1 MKHRLAAVTL
11 ICAGV
16 ACAAD
21 VFAQTQ
27 PPTPTSP
34 PAATPVISPVGT
46 TGTTSPAA
54 AETMPPSP
62 TTSDLQ
68 PLTPAGSSTA
78 VPAPTAPDPKAH
90 AKAPAT
96 EVRSM
101 ANLDPRAAE
110 MAAEFQIGPEDL
122 LDISVW
128 KNVELSRVVPV
139 RPDGKVSLPLVN
151 DIQAA
156 GLTPSE
162 LRDQIATRLA
172 EYIPAPE
179 VSVMVREV
187 HSRKVAVVGA
197 VKMPGRYE
205 MKSPMTVLEALALAQ
220 GLTDFAS
227 RDRIVV
233 LREVNGKTSQIPFNY
248 RKIGDDAS
256 SQQNFFLRPGDIVVV
271 P

>member
-1 MKHRLAAVTL
+1 MTRYLLILPLAGMCSVSTAW
-11 ICAGV
+11 
-16 ACAAD
+16 
-21 VFAQTQ
+21 AQA
-27 PPTPTSP
+27 
-34 PAATPVISPVGT
+34 PAAPNTGAANSSAEAATIARFNTPS
-46 TGTTSPAA
+46 A
-54 AETMPPSP
+54 
-62 TTSDLQ
+62 DY
-68 PLTPAGSSTA
+68 
-78 VPAPTAPDPKAH
+78 
-90 AKAPAT
+90 
-96 EVRSM
+96 
-101 ANLDPRAAE
+101 
-110 MAAEFQIGPEDL
+110 QIGPEDV

-128 KNVELSRVVPV
+128 KNPELSRKVPV

-162 LRDQIATRLA
+162 LRDQITTKLA

-205 MKSPMTVLEALALAQ
+205 MKSPMTVLEAIALAQ

-233 LREVNGKTSQIPFNY
+233 LREVNGKTTQLPFNY
-248 RKIGDDAS
+248 RKIGDDGS
-256 SQQNFFLRPGDIVVV
+256 PQQNFFLRAGDIVVV

>member
-1 MKHRLAAVTL
+1 MKHPVAALTL
-11 ICAGV
+11 VCAGV
-16 ACAAD
+16 AFAAS
-21 VFAQTQ
+21 VSAQSQ
-27 PPTPTSP
+27 PATPTQ
-34 PAATPVISPVGT
+34 
-46 TGTTSPAA
+46 SPAPKTA
-54 AETMPPSP
+54 TSTPASP
-62 TTSDLQ
+62 TGLQ
-68 PLTPAGSSTA
+68 PLTAVGTPATIGTA
-78 VPAPTAPDPKAH
+78 TVPAAGEPKSFKNESKSAPKP
-90 AKAPAT
+90 
-96 EVRSM
+96 V
-101 ANLDPRAAE
+101 DPRTTELSAY
-110 MAAEFQIGPEDL
+110 QIGAEDL

-156 GLTPSE
+156 GLTPTE
-162 LRDQIATRLA
+162 LRDQITTKLA

-220 GLTDFAS
+220 GLSDFAS

-233 LREVNGKTSQIPFNY
+233 LREVNGKATEIPFNY
-248 RKIGDDAS
+248 RKIGDNG